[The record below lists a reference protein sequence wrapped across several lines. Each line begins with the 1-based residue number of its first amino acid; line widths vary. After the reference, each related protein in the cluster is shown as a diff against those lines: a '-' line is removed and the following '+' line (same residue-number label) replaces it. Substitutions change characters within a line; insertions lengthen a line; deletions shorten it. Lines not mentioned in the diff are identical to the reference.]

1 MSSKQTLTSTVTDT
15 NGHSLGMMETQIE
28 FLNNQP
34 YEITHAGQTFYATG
48 KTGEHIVSK
57 SRTLEA
63 ATDQDA
69 RLWITLDG
77 LQIWED

>member
-1 MSSKQTLTSTVTDT
+1 MNSTKNLASTVTDT
-15 NGHSLGMMETQIE
+15 NGRSLGVMDTQVA

-34 YEITHAGQTFYATG
+34 YQITHAGQIFYATG
-48 KTGEHIVSK
+48 KTGEHMASK
-57 SRTLEA
+57 RPTLEA

>member
-1 MSSKQTLTSTVTDT
+1 MSSKQTLQSNVTAT
-15 NGHSLGMMETQIE
+15 NGRVLGTMTTQIE
-28 FLNNQP
+28 FCNNQP

-48 KTGEHIVSK
+48 KTGEHIASK
-57 SRTLEA
+57 HPTLEA
-63 ATDQDA
+63 ATEQDA